1 MNSHT
6 RSALLALA
14 AIVSVA
20 GCSGKNGANGAN
32 GTDGTNG
39 TNGVPGVSS
48 VTADLA
54 IKVVSVTTSSPIA
67 VRFTLKD
74 KRGYPVDVNGIYS
87 VNTVIQPRF
96 GLAYTSKDAAGNVLP
111 YTVLT
116 NSSSTTKPTLFQ
128 PTVFNPATAGQG
140 TLVENGSGAGDYT
153 YTFPTTSTTGGAQ
166 AVAYDATKLSATHV
180 VWIQATRQTNLDFT
194 DDPKGFSAANQE
206 YDYVPAGGTPVKR
219 EVVLTAN
226 CSKCH
231 DGFRPG
237 NGSIAG
243 STFHGG
249 GRVDAG
255 FCNIC
260 HNPGRTSNPSA
271 DSKVFV
277 HRLHGSAALQPA
289 NLFHGMSV
297 TYPQDVRNCGTCH
310 AGAAQGDQYKTNPS
324 ILACGSCHDY
334 VSFSGAATA
343 TCTDPV
349 TVDATGLAVPCNHIG
364 GTQANDAACSGCH
377 SAASITTKHAAVV
390 PPDANN
396 IFDVAAASGGNQR
409 TNAAY
414 IAAGG
419 YVPPGAAVI
428 TNDVLSVS
436 RNASKQPVIVFKFK
450 KSVGG
455 ATATDVVFNTYA
467 AGTTEELMT
476 GFVGAPSVYFAFA
489 VPQDGI
495 TAPADFNATVN
506 GYLRSIWNGSA
517 TGAGAGTMT
526 GPDATGYYTVTL
538 TGVVVPDTAT
548 MLTGGIGYSY
558 DLSSTQ
564 PLTQIDLPAY
574 PTRAALNPAYAT
586 KLTGGLIV
594 PVANVAKVA
603 TAGSTATDGK
613 YTARRAIVDNA
624 KCNACHAGLGV
635 EPNFHVGQRNDGPT
649 CSFCHT
655 PNRTSSAW
663 SANSKDFLHAL
674 HGAKVRYTP
683 FTWHQVSATEG
694 FWDVE
699 FPSPVNR
706 CEACHVAGAYFF
718 TVAEESSLVPNLL
731 PSTVGTGTYAAGSAH
746 SPYITEGTAYGA
758 GFSFTA
764 ATGAYVDAASTTLVV
779 SPITA
784 ACSACHDSPL
794 ALAHMEGNGGSFYAP
809 RSAAVPAME
818 QCLLC
823 HGQGKTAAVDV
834 VHQ

>member
-334 VSFSGAATA
+334 VSFSGAAAA

-396 IFDVAAASGGNQR
+396 IFDVVGGNQR

-436 RNASKQPVIVFKFK
+436 RNASKQPVVVFKFK
-450 KSVGG
+450 KSVNG

-495 TAPADFNATVN
+495 AAPADFNATVN
-506 GYLRSIWNGSA
+506 GYLRSIWNGTA
-517 TGAGAGTMT
+517 TGTGAGTMT
-526 GPDATGYYTVTL
+526 GPDANGYYTVTL

-558 DLSSTQ
+558 DLVEHAAAHADRPARISDQGGAQ
-564 PLTQIDLPAY
+564 PGVRDEAHGRPHRPGGERREGGDRRFDGDGRQVHRPPRHRGQRQVQRLPRGARRRAQLPRRPAQRRADLLVLPHPEPHQQRLVGQLEGLPA
-574 PTRAALNPAYAT
+574 RAPRRQGALHAVHLAP
-586 KLTGGLIV
+586 GLRDRGLLGRRV
-594 PVANVAKVA
+594 PVAREPVRGVPRGGRLLLHGRRGEL
-603 TAGSTATDGK
+603 AGAQPASEHGRHGHLRRWVGPLAVHHRGHRVRRGLLVHRRDRRVRRRREHD
-613 YTARRAIVDNA
+613 ARRQPDHRRVL
-624 KCNACHAGLGV
+624 GL
-635 EPNFHVGQRNDGPT
+635 P
-649 CSFCHT
+649 
-655 PNRTSSAW
+655 
-663 SANSKDFLHAL
+663 
-674 HGAKVRYTP
+674 
-683 FTWHQVSATEG
+683 
-694 FWDVE
+694 
-699 FPSPVNR
+699 
-706 CEACHVAGAYFF
+706 
-718 TVAEESSLVPNLL
+718 
-731 PSTVGTGTYAAGSAH
+731 
-746 SPYITEGTAYGA
+746 
-758 GFSFTA
+758 
-764 ATGAYVDAASTTLVV
+764 
-779 SPITA
+779 
-784 ACSACHDSPL
+784 
-794 ALAHMEGNGGSFYAP
+794 
-809 RSAAVPAME
+809 
-818 QCLLC
+818 
-823 HGQGKTAAVDV
+823 
-834 VHQ
+834 